1 MSSKYTGMGFL
12 ACSKHKQSRNCLPGR
27 SDRLGGY
34 GRRTIPLTPAEERRG
49 SGADQIP
56 AGALVDQTTERY
68 PGSEQEVAIAVNDNV
83 SVNSGLTDDETLP
96 VCKDDVGCDLV
107 KSVDGEN
114 ALDI

>member
-1 MSSKYTGMGFL
+1 LHAVNTSNL
-12 ACSKHKQSRNCLPGR
+12 AIASQADQIGLE
-27 SDRLGGY
+27 GY